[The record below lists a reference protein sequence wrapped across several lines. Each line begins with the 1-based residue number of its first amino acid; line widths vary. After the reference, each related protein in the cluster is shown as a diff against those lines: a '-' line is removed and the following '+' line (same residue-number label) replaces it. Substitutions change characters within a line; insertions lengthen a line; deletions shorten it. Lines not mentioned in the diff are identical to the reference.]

1 MNVRKIDW
9 FVFQINILSSKKINW
24 KEKKYTKSQRI
35 NNVLIKFNTL
45 FRFNKSNEY
54 KLESLNNKEIK
65 KLIKS
70 EYPEFGT
77 ETILTSKISYN
88 TNNTRLKQA
97 IFLIDSKYQDNKLYN
112 NQDNNLDNN
121 QDNYTKIL
129 NCCLIKSIH
138 KSKLNKYN
146 LIQGILN
153 SGVNQEYLKY
163 EIKLNNSNNIKLE
176 KILKNLMNYFKLI
189 EIENIKLEKH
199 YFQQK

>member
-1 MNVRKIDW
+1 
-9 FVFQINILSSKKINW
+9 
-24 KEKKYTKSQRI
+24 I